1 MRLKD
6 AEKSD
11 YGALLLAEGVHFL
24 GNGTLFLMGVPDG

>member
-11 YGALLLAEGVHFL
+11 YGALLLAEGIHIL
-24 GNGTLFLMGVPDG
+24 DKGALYLIGVPNR